1 MNKVDL
7 PVSSLPGCGSSY
19 NVWNFWA
26 EIKRRMDKMETGIS
40 RIEKIN
46 PEISRIEKME
56 AEMSKIEKI
65 EAVVS
70 KIEKKID
77 VLWPQYPEIP

>member
-1 MNKVDL
+1 
-7 PVSSLPGCGSSY
+7 
-19 NVWNFWA
+19 
-26 EIKRRMDKMETGIS
+26 MEA
-40 RIEKIN
+40 
-46 PEISRIEKME
+46 EISRIEKME

-77 VLWPQYPEIP
+77 LLWPQFPEIP

>member
-1 MNKVDL
+1 MSKIEKIN
-7 PVSSLPGCGSSY
+7 PERSRI
-19 NVWNFWA
+19 
-26 EIKRRMDKMETGIS
+26 EKMEAEMSKT
-40 RIEKIN
+40 EKIN

-77 VLWPQYPEIP
+77 VLWPQYPEIPYSAQHE